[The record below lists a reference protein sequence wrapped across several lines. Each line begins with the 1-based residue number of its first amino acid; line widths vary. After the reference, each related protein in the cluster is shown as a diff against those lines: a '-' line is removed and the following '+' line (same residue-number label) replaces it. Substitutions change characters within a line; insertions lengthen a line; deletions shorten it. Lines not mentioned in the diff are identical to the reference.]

1 MNQLQ
6 NIAKRMLSSTSESN
20 LRPICFCGPSGSGK
34 STLLNRLMSEF
45 PQLFAFSVSHTTRKP
60 RVGEVNG
67 KNYHFVEREHMLEQ
81 ISKNEFLEHMEFS
94 GNIYGT
100 SKKSITDVLSSGRIC
115 ALDVDIKGVISMK
128 QTNLNPIYFFIKPP
142 CMETLEHRLRS
153 RGTETEESLKMRLD
167 TAKRELEY
175 VMAEVDTFHY
185 IIVNDD
191 LDMAYELL
199 KKHLSSQINQAQLKC
214 G

>member
-6 NIAKRMLSSTSESN
+6 NIAKRMLSSTNESN

-60 RVGEVNG
+60 RAGEVNG
-67 KNYHFVEREHMLEQ
+67 KNYHFVERERMLEQ

>member
-1 MNQLQ
+1 
-6 NIAKRMLSSTSESN
+6 
-20 LRPICFCGPSGSGK
+20 
-34 STLLNRLMSEF
+34 
-45 PQLFAFSVSHTTRKP
+45 
-60 RVGEVNG
+60 
-67 KNYHFVEREHMLEQ
+67 
-81 ISKNEFLEHMEFS
+81 
-94 GNIYGT
+94 
-100 SKKSITDVLSSGRIC
+100 
-115 ALDVDIKGVISMK
+115 
-128 QTNLNPIYFFIKPP
+128 
-142 CMETLEHRLRS
+142 METLEHRLRS

>member
-1 MNQLQ
+1 
-6 NIAKRMLSSTSESN
+6 MLSSTSESN

>member
-1 MNQLQ
+1 
-6 NIAKRMLSSTSESN
+6 MLSSTTEMNNN

-34 STLLNRLMSEF
+34 STLLNRLMTEY
-45 PQLFAFSVSHTTRKP
+45 PHLFAFSVSHTTRKP
-60 RVGEVNG
+60 RDGEVNG
-67 KNYHFVEREHMLEQ
+67 KNYHFVEREHMLDQ
-81 ISKNEFLEHMEFS
+81 ISQNEFLEHTEFS

-142 CMETLEHRLRS
+142 CMTTLEQRLRA
-153 RGTETEESLKMRLD
+153 RGTETEDSLRKRLE
-167 TAKRELEY
+167 TAERELEY
-175 VMAEVDTFHY
+175 VMAEVETFHY

-199 KKHLSSQINQAQLKC
+199 KKHLSSQIAQLKC